1 MKLQGRAGG
10 QLMQCINT
18 AEVLYLGG
26 KLLPG
31 EHGMNQSWEG

>member
-1 MKLQGRAGG
+1 
-10 QLMQCINT
+10 MQCINT

-31 EHGMNQSWEG
+31 EYGMNPSWEG